1 MLTLTFFATSLFFR
15 HKKDS
20 GSWSIYN
27 KKKLYPEIH
36 ILVRSLDKTR
46 ACGYDNAFHEKNPL
60 QGFIKMTLTESAAA
74 TLRLL
79 PMGNAQQS
87 VFKSKPTISK
97 SHMGILCT

>member
-1 MLTLTFFATSLFFR
+1 MS
-15 HKKDS
+15 
-20 GSWSIYN
+20 
-27 KKKLYPEIH
+27 P
-36 ILVRSLDKTR
+36 VLDKTR
-46 ACGYDNAFHEKNPL
+46 VCNNLFHDKSPL
-60 QGFIKMTLTESAAA
+60 QDFNEMTLTESAAA